1 MGSQNHHLPFHAE
14 VRGLSSGRVLTRVID
29 LNSAL
34 QGYCNNIFTLRN
46 KTDAFKKKLLVWNS
60 HVQKGDIDMFPRLQ
74 DFVTSGSVNKQR
86 VICYNKSTKS

>member
-1 MGSQNHHLPFHAE
+1 MGSQHHHLLFYAE
-14 VRGLSSGRVLTRVID
+14 ARELSGERVLTRVID

-60 HVQKGDIDMFPRLQ
+60 HVQKGDINLFPRLQ
-74 DFVTSGSVNKQR
+74 DFVASASVNKQR
-86 VICYNKSTKS
+86 VNCHY